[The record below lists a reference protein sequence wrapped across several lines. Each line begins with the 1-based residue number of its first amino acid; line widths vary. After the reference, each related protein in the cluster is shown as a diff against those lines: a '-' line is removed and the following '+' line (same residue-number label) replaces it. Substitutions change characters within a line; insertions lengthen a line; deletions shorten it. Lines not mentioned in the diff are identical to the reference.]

1 MFTHENKIQTRVS
14 AELKKDKVL
23 IPSNVLQIT
32 WELPHRVPEVVP
44 QYYNEYMI
52 YLTGLLIKHRATV
65 LSCVTL
71 LNLSGRRHFAETQNK
86 PASYYLP
93 SWLDESKSEDRE
105 MDLSPKA
112 EETNRL
118 REIKS
123 GAM

>member
-52 YLTGLLIKHRATV
+52 YLTGLLIKHSFELCYTIKPFRKA
-65 LSCVTL
+65 SFCGDPDQACL
-71 LNLSGRRHFAETQNK
+71 L
-86 PASYYLP
+86 LP
-93 SWLDESKSEDRE
+93 SKLVRQI
-105 MDLSPKA
+105 
-112 EETNRL
+112 
-118 REIKS
+118 EI
-123 GAM
+123 GG

>member
-1 MFTHENKIQTRVS
+1 MS

-52 YLTGLLIKHRATV
+52 YLTGLLLKHRATV

-93 SWLDESKSEDRE
+93 SWLDKSKSEDE
-105 MDLSPKA
+105 EINHSLKA
-112 EETNRL
+112 EETKRL
-118 REIKS
+118 RELKY